1 MKMIYIIYVSGG
13 LSGYQNRFKS
23 FAGLAI
29 SMKRSSSTLEFG
41 DMGAILYKLVEIV
54 IYKDAV
60 S

>member
-1 MKMIYIIYVSGG
+1 MIYIIYVSGG

-41 DMGAILYKLVEIV
+41 DMGLYCISLLKL
-54 IYKDAV
+54 
-60 S
+60 